1 MKDLRENKNPFTING
16 YLGRKWYFILGII
29 IAAINGV
36 LQFTL
41 CRSIFTEIMQL
52 THAEKGY
59 CIYEILTSGFISKG
73 EAISYAILLS
83 VGLILSF
90 INNKKRITDV
100 LGKETHSY
108 LIAGILALL
117 TVSLM
122 FLNSNSALFNL
133 LYVLILPASCILLL
147 LPGKLMIA
155 PYEEP
160 METDACGNIETKKAV
175 SFWKRL
181 LAYFIDASC
190 ILAPIS
196 LFALKINPD
205 LISKIGDFSILT
217 GLAIFVL
224 YFGIMNSEICKGQTL
239 AKSVL
244 GIKVVDEAN
253 NYLPLNKSIL
263 RAFVLAVCVMMPA
276 AISQLLAV
284 KDLSTFVKIIYV
296 LVITAGTIFYL
307 LFLFNF
313 KTRQT
318 LHDLTVKSY
327 VVTTR
332 CQAPLKD
339 NKINAT
345 PVVFAVLIALM
356 CGMFTSLGLIGLSRM
371 TMPAELISNTEKE
384 LNIKIT
390 KNSSV
395 TSYKTGKST
404 LTVFIPVKDI
414 NDEQLAKKVSEYL
427 KNKTDENTGTINVL
441 LYKFASFGNASLLK
455 KRVYTQRAE

>member
-1 MKDLRENKNPFTING
+1 
-16 YLGRKWYFILGII
+16 
-29 IAAINGV
+29 
-36 LQFTL
+36 
-41 CRSIFTEIMQL
+41 
-52 THAEKGY
+52 
-59 CIYEILTSGFISKG
+59 
-73 EAISYAILLS
+73 
-83 VGLILSF
+83 
-90 INNKKRITDV
+90 
-100 LGKETHSY
+100 
-108 LIAGILALL
+108 
-117 TVSLM
+117 
-122 FLNSNSALFNL
+122 
-133 LYVLILPASCILLL
+133 
-147 LPGKLMIA
+147 MIA

-160 METDACGNIETKKAV
+160 METDSDGNIETKKAV

-345 PVVFAVLIALM
+345 PVVFAVLIAVM

-427 KNKTDENTGTINVL
+427 KNKTDENTETINVL
-441 LYKFASFGNASLLK
+441 LYKFASFGNATLLK
-455 KRVYTQRAE
+455 KRVYTQTAE